1 MPTSIT
7 LPWNSA
13 FSICTK
19 CSEFLKLQS
28 FRLHCQSRGAC
39 FAALKQC
46 ALSVHTWSG
55 TFLLPPCPSQLWPC
69 PQLEDAA
76 SPAIAIACA
85 RFAGT
90 AGILGRCRTSPH
102 SPSRVSA
109 LLTHTHSPAFPSI
122 TWECLEGRGNV
133 VGSYRSAFIFYQGED
148 PVWLETTFEIH
159 YSVMYSSLIKVG
171 IRKECSKV
179 IFSKSACR

>member
-109 LLTHTHSPAFPSI
+109 LLTHTHSPAFPSV
-122 TWECLEGRGNV
+122 TWECLEGRG
-133 VGSYRSAFIFYQGED
+133 GCGGKLQKCFHFLSRGR
-148 PVWLETTFEIH
+148 
-159 YSVMYSSLIKVG
+159 SSLTWNN
-171 IRKECSKV
+171 IRNSLFCYVLQFDQGGNKEGMQ
-179 IFSKSACR
+179 

>member
-102 SPSRVSA
+102 SPSRVLA
-109 LLTHTHSPAFPSI
+109 LHTHTLSSLSFNNVGVLGGQGECGGKLQKCFHFPSR
-122 TWECLEGRGNV
+122 GR
-133 VGSYRSAFIFYQGED
+133 
-148 PVWLETTFEIH
+148 
-159 YSVMYSSLIKVG
+159 SSLTWNNIWNSLFCYVLQFDQG
-171 IRKECSKV
+171 GNKEGMQ
-179 IFSKSACR
+179 

>member
-7 LPWNSA
+7 LLWNSA

-102 SPSRVSA
+102 SPSRVLA
-109 LLTHTHSPAFPSI
+109 LHTHTLSSLSFNNVGVLGGQGGMWWEVTEVLSFSI
-122 TWECLEGRGNV
+122 KGKIQSDLKQHLK
-133 VGSYRSAFIFYQGED
+133 FIILLCT
-148 PVWLETTFEIH
+148 PVWSRWE
-159 YSVMYSSLIKVG
+159 
-171 IRKECSKV
+171 
-179 IFSKSACR
+179 